1 MISLVIKNNHD
12 TAQKMSWI
20 IANHQLWDTSDV
32 CDNLFYSE
40 YYTSNTLTVWKWTF
54 LGDGD
59 LLPGLARADLCG
71 DAGGMGTG

>member
-1 MISLVIKNNHD
+1 MIKLVNKIYNHD
-12 TAQKMSWI
+12 TAQKRFGTLQI
-20 IANHQLWDTSDV
+20 ISDV
-32 CDNLFYSE
+32 CDYLIFSE

-71 DAGGMGTG
+71 DAGGISTG